1 MCKDVVPKHFT
12 TEKSFVMSLMLMTTT
27 LVELLEMRVV
37 AVWPLIRLST
47 ANCHP
52 PEREDPS
59 PPSPGYLTAWGT
71 H

>member
-1 MCKDVVPKHFT
+1 MCKDVVPMHFT
-12 TEKSFVMSLMLMTTT
+12 TEKSFVMSLMVMTTT

-52 PEREDPS
+52 QRERI
-59 PPSPGYLTAWGT
+59 PPHPPLVT
-71 H
+71 